1 MVYGLPDEG
10 RCAAM
15 RVTAVGFQL
24 SCSYLDF
31 ARLSMW
37 LDGFIYRP
45 RARVAFSDLAV
56 ACRLA
61 QIEAD
66 GNRSVLMFSTGLSRY
81 AAADVPPAVR
91 QVPVQV
97 RVERAAVR
105 AITEIAEPV
114 HDAKDGRRATPSP
127 TCFSAGR

>member
-1 MVYGLPDEG
+1 M
-10 RCAAM
+10 
-15 RVTAVGFQL
+15 

-31 ARLSMW
+31 ARLSMVPA
-37 LDGFIYRP
+37 GFIYRP

-105 AITEIAEPV
+105 AIPEVAEPV

-127 TCFSAGR
+127 VCFSAG